1 MDDQRQHNEQ
11 PGPPDAE
18 RPAQPLPALSPEE
31 ERVDQ
36 LCRHLARIIRAAA
49 GSQSSDASAP
59 VIVLGGE

>member
-1 MDDQRQHNEQ
+1 MEDQRQHNQQ

-18 RPAQPLPALSPEE
+18 RPE
-31 ERVDQ
+31 ERADQ

-49 GSQSSDASAP
+49 GSPSSDAPDP